1 MLAIQNEEQGHF
13 DQLFLTR
20 GTCIIFFGDRGK
32 RIFFSPMLPL
42 VAALILK
49 IKLFVFLYG
58 KC

>member
-1 MLAIQNEEQGHF
+1 
-13 DQLFLTR
+13 
-20 GTCIIFFGDRGK
+20 
-32 RIFFSPMLPL
+32 MLPL